1 MTGPSEKTNNKTL
14 KRTLRVVERACPA
27 FSQIFVV
34 FLSFFS
40 LIQLLLVLLLLLEQ
54 RERETLGPV
63 LSCRVESSRGL
74 LEESFVDGSSK
85 QRVIGISNVWRRSQ
99 EGPQDQKKIA
109 SAGLPETWQSVVPRQ
124 RQL

>member
-14 KRTLRVVERACPA
+14 KRTRRVVERACPA

-34 FLSFFS
+34 FLSFFP
-40 LIQLLLVLLLLLEQ
+40 LIQLPVLLLLLLEQ
-54 RERETLGPV
+54 KERETLGPV
-63 LSCRVESSRGL
+63 LSGRVVAL

>member
-1 MTGPSEKTNNKTL
+1 ML
-14 KRTLRVVERACPA
+14 
-27 FSQIFVV
+27 
-34 FLSFFS
+34 
-40 LIQLLLVLLLLLEQ
+40 LLLLLEQ

-63 LSCRVESSRGL
+63 LSGRVVAL

>member
-40 LIQLLLVLLLLLEQ
+40 LIQLLLVLLLLLLEQ

-63 LSCRVESSRGL
+63 LSGRVVAL